1 MVADAKNLIRWC
13 LQVRTMTMMTMTTT
27 IMIMVMTMMS
37 AVHTGACQDCGGG
50 QGVGG
55 ALRFFGPRELICW

>member
-37 AVHTGACQDCGGG
+37 AVDAGACQDCGGG
-50 QGVGG
+50 KEWGV
-55 ALRFFGPRELICW
+55 L